1 MTIRIV
7 TDSTADL
14 DPATLE
20 RHGIVVVPL
29 NVHLGEQT
37 FLDTVT
43 LTKSDFYLQ
52 MQASQLLPRTSQ
64 PSAGAFQEAY
74 EQIIAQGETAAIA
87 SIHISSKLSG
97 TVNAAQTGAGL
108 LTDPPPIVVID
119 SNSTTL
125 GLGNA
130 VLAAAEAAES
140 GADMDGVRAA
150 CISASERTRVLLF
163 VDTLE
168 YLQKGGRIG
177 RARAFLGTLLR
188 TKPLLELRDGEIEGI
203 ERPRT
208 RQKAIDRLFQT
219 IVRTPHPEHIE
230 ILYGTTPDDAQ
241 SLADRV
247 KAALPE
253 IPVGIVQVSS
263 VIGVHTGPAALG
275 ASILRLPG

>member
-14 DPATLE
+14 DTETLRE
-20 RHGIVVVPL
+20 HGIVVVPL
-29 NVHLGEQT
+29 NVHMGDQT

-43 LTKSDFYLQ
+43 ITKNDFYSQ

-74 EQIIAQGETAAIA
+74 EQVIAEGDVEAIA
-87 SIHISSKLSG
+87 SIHLSGKLSG

-108 LTDPPPIVVID
+108 LTDSPPITVID
-119 SNSTTL
+119 SNSATL

-130 VLAAAEAAES
+130 VLAAAEAAEA

-150 CISASERTRVLLF
+150 CISAAARTRVLLF

-219 IVRTPHPEHIE
+219 IVRTPHPERIE
-230 ILYGTTPDDAQ
+230 ILYGTTPTDAQ

-247 KAALPE
+247 EAALPGV
-253 IPVGIVQVSS
+253 PVGIVQVSS
-263 VIGVHTGPAALG
+263 VIGVHT
-275 ASILRLPG
+275 